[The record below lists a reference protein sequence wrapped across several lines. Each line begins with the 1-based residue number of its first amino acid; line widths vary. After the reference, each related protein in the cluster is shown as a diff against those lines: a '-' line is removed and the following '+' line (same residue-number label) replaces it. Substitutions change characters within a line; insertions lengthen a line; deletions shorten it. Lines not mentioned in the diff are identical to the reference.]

1 MKVLVTGAAGA
12 LGSHVAER
20 LMRDGHS
27 VRALDCFTSYYARTL
42 KEKNAEAV
50 KAAGAE
56 FLECDLAVDDLT
68 PAMRGIDM
76 VFHFAGQPGIS
87 AATGFDTYVRNNI
100 VATERL
106 LGASENA
113 GVHAG
118 FINIATSSVYG
129 DHADRDETAEPKP
142 NSYYGVTKLAAEQL
156 ALARWRATSFPATS
170 LRIFSVYGERERPDK
185 LYHALA
191 RAIFEEK
198 EFKLHEGS
206 RDHVRSF
213 TYVGDVVDGCML
225 AMNAMDL
232 CRGEIFNIGSDTTHT
247 TGEGIDLIEEL
258 TGKKARFVQV
268 PPRPGDQVVT
278 KADITKA
285 RRVLGYNPSMSLR
298 EGLAREVAWVRESIG
313 L

>member
-20 LMRDGHS
+20 LMRDGHR
-27 VRALDCFTSYYARTL
+27 VRALDCFTSYYSRSL
-42 KEKNAEAV
+42 KEKNLEAV

-56 FLECDLAVDDLT
+56 FLECDLAEDDL
-68 PAMRGIDM
+68 AAAVRGIDI

-87 AATGFDTYVRNNI
+87 ATTGFDTYVRNNI

-106 LGASENA
+106 LKAVDGSDTLT
-113 GVHAG
+113 G

-129 DHADRDETAEPKP
+129 DHADRDETVETKP

-156 ALARWRATSFPATS
+156 ALARWRADRFPATS

-185 LYHALA
+185 LYHALT
-191 RAIFEEK
+191 RAIFEDR

-206 RDHVRSF
+206 REHVRSF

-225 AMNAMDL
+225 AMQKIEASK
-232 CRGEIFNIGSDTTHT
+232 GEIFNIGSDTTHT

-258 TGKKARFVQV
+258 TGKDARFVQV
-268 PPRPGDQVVT
+268 PPRPGDQMVT
-278 KADITKA
+278 KADIEKA
-285 RRVLGYNPSMSLR
+285 RRVLGYNPSTSLR
-298 EGLAREVAWVRESIG
+298 EGLTREVTWVREMLES
-313 L
+313 